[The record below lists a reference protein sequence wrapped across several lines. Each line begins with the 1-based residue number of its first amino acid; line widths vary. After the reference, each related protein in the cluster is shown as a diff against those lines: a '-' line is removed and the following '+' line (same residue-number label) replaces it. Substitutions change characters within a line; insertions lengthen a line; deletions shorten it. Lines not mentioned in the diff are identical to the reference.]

1 LKKQAV
7 LSQLRCLYSTHCFE
21 AHESTY
27 TLLQSSS
34 CRPKPTCMRPWSPL
48 NLQLSNSWT
57 CLLKQRRD
65 VCLDLSPEPR
75 ELLHRRREFYLHLA
89 ASSHLTSKSEHFIP
103 PHRSRISE
111 LQHIRLGT
119 YTYIN
124 VTRGG
129 AHQTCDYDILPPL
142 SSLSTSPIS
151 TTRMH
156 VTTITNNP
164 SPSLN

>member
-1 LKKQAV
+1 MHA
-7 LSQLRCLYSTHCFE
+7 
-21 AHESTY
+21 
-27 TLLQSSS
+27 
-34 CRPKPTCMRPWSPL
+34 PWSPL